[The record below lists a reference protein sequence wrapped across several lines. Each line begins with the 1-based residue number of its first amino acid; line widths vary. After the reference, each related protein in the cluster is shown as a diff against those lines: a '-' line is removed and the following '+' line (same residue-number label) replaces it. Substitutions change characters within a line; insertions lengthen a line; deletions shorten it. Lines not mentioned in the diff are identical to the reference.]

1 MNTVVVQARQLLQA
15 SQLPADFTEAP
26 ATYNYTVVAA
36 GPAGPGPA
44 PATASRSPEAVTGS
58 LTGAPLA
65 PLRAQKPHNTFT
77 EIQCGTLLEWAGC
90 AHRVGAIDL
99 LPSTSSSRL
108 R

>member
-44 PATASRSPEAVTGS
+44 PATASRTPGGPAEAVTGS
-58 LTGAPLA
+58 LTGAP
-65 PLRAQKPHNTFT
+65 RA
-77 EIQCGTLLEWAGC
+77 TLTC
-90 AHRVGAIDL
+90 AK
-99 LPSTSSSRL
+99 TS
-108 R
+108 